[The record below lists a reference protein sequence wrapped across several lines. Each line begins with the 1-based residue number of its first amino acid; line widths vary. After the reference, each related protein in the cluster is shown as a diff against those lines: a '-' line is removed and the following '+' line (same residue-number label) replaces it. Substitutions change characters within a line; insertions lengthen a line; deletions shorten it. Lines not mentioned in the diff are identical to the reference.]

1 MFTPETFELSPERK
15 KALIDKIATEIVK
28 RGLETPAIMFLET
41 IKPLA
46 WVGAELSIVYVMPF
60 VKAYIQHPI
69 VDEIVALF
77 HDRDAIEQLIRRIE
91 ELVELEKEKEKAL
104 KEARKREKQLKQAG
118 KKKRRWWIFG

>member
-1 MFTPETFELSPERK
+1 MFSPEALELSPERK
-15 KALIDKIATEIVK
+15 KQLIDKIATEIVK

-46 WVGAELSIVYVMPF
+46 WVGAELSIVYVIPF
-60 VKAYIQHPI
+60 VKAYIQHPV

-77 HDRDAIEQLIRRIE
+77 HDRDAVEQLIRRIE
-91 ELVELEKEKEKAL
+91 ELVEIEKQKERAL
-104 KEARKREKQLKQAG
+104 KEARKKKMG